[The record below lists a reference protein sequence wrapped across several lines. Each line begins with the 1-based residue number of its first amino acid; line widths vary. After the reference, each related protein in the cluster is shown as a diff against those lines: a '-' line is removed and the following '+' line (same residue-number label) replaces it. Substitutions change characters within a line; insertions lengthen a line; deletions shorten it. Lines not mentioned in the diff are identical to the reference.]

1 MHGGAATNVQHAC
14 HLSVKHGAQ
23 TGCPDQL
30 WGLRLDSNRSAFFGK
45 YRALLLAIG
54 VFFLLTVGVF
64 TVNYVLSVQ
73 LANDGARIKDSG
85 AIRGLTQQHAKA
97 VLSLSHEIA
106 AGDPIQTSQAQ
117 ISESSLAL
125 EAALARSIASAQVA
139 QVAAELAL
147 LAKFEKFWR
156 PMAEISKSVSSVEQP
171 DLADVQAALIKS
183 NANNVRLMQLADD
196 LTQLMETAAAERAKN
211 LGTIQT
217 LAIGL
222 ALTSFLF
229 IVVYTLRSLRRSDR
243 VADLARAETEQIM
256 ATVREGLFL
265 IDRNGTVGS
274 QRSKHLE
281 TIFPGALP
289 PGADFLQV
297 LASLVSDET
306 LESAR
311 EYIGLLFNKRV
322 KVALVKSLNP
332 LQRVEITA
340 DEQQGKPAVYL
351 SFDFHPVFGEQEDGV
366 AAVLVS
372 AVDISQQVALEREL
386 ELAEERSRTGM
397 GLLVSVLENDPGVVA
412 AFLASAEAG
421 LGEINDELRLIK
433 PGPGSYNMLINRI
446 FRIVHA
452 TKGEAA
458 ALALHTVTRQA
469 HLFEETLGNLR
480 KRLDLRGED
489 LIGVATGTGELL
501 EELYKV
507 RSIVDRLG
515 AYAGDR
521 MNASPVTEEDIH
533 HTMQRIQ
540 KLTLAVAADLGKKVR
555 VETSLAPLDVLPDAF
570 RRLLKEGLP
579 QLVRNAVVHG
589 IESVSERL
597 QSGKKAE
604 GSVRIEVRQ
613 AGAGVLELEVTDD
626 GRGIDAGALRRKL
639 VESGRYQ
646 EHEVAAMTVRE
657 VIATIFQPGMSTA
670 DEVNEHAG
678 RGVGL
683 DVLQSL
689 VRETG
694 ARIKLISTPSSF
706 TRFILQ
712 WSPTA

>member
-1 MHGGAATNVQHAC
+1 M
-14 HLSVKHGAQ
+14 
-23 TGCPDQL
+23 
-30 WGLRLDSNRSAFFGK
+30 DSNRSTFFGK

-54 VFFLLTVGVF
+54 VFFLVTVSTF
-64 TVNYVLSVQ
+64 SFNYILSVQ
-73 LANDGARIKDSG
+73 LAIDGARVKDSG

-97 VLSLSHEIA
+97 ILSLSHEIA

-125 EAALARSIASAQVA
+125 EDALARSLASAKVA
-139 QVAAELAL
+139 NVPAELEL

-156 PMAEISKSVSSVEQP
+156 PLADISKSVDRDEQP
-171 DLADVQAALIKS
+171 NVGDVHAALIKS
-183 NANNVRLMQLADD
+183 NASNVRLMQLAED
-196 LTQLMETAAAERAKN
+196 LTQLIERAAAERTKN
-211 LGTIQT
+211 LGMIQT

-222 ALTSFLF
+222 ALASFLF
-229 IVVYTLRSLRRSDR
+229 IVFYTLRSLRRSDR

-265 IDRNGTVGS
+265 IDRTGSVGS

-281 TIFPGALP
+281 KVFPVPLP
-289 PGADFLQV
+289 PGEDFLQV
-297 LASLVSDET
+297 MASLVSDET
-306 LESAR
+306 LKSVK
-311 EYIGLLFNKRV
+311 EYIGLLFNRRV
-322 KVALVKSLNP
+322 KVTLVASLNP
-332 LQRVEITA
+332 LQRVEIA
-340 DEQQGKPAVYL
+340 AVPEQGKPAVYL
-351 SFDFHPVFGEQEDGV
+351 SFDFHPVFSDQEDGV

-372 AVDISQQVALEREL
+372 AVDISQQVALELEL

-397 GLLVSVLENDPGVVA
+397 GLLVSVLENDPGVVG
-412 AFLASAEAG
+412 AFLASAEAS
-421 LGEINDELRLIK
+421 LREINDELRLIK
-433 PGPGSYNMLINRI
+433 AGPGNYNMLINRI
-446 FRIVHA
+446 FRIVHT

-469 HLFEETLGNLR
+469 HLFEETLSNLR

-489 LIGVATGTGELL
+489 LIAVATGTGDLL
-501 EELYKV
+501 EELSKV

-515 AYAGDR
+515 AYAGGRADE
-521 MNASPVTEEDIH
+521 SPATEEDIH

-540 KLTLAVAADLGKKVR
+540 RLTLAVAADLGKKVR
-555 VETSLAPLDVLPDAF
+555 VEISLAPIDVLPDAF

-579 QLVRNAVVHG
+579 QLVRNAVAHG
-589 IESVSERL
+589 IESGTERL
-597 QSGKKAE
+597 QMGKGAE

-613 AGAGVLELEVTDD
+613 SEAGVLELEVADD

-639 VESGRYQ
+639 VNSGRYQ
-646 EHEVAAMTVRE
+646 EHEVASMSVRE
-657 VIATIFQPGMSTA
+657 VVATIFHPGMSTA
-670 DEVNEHAG
+670 DHVNEHAG

-712 WSPTA
+712 WSPAA